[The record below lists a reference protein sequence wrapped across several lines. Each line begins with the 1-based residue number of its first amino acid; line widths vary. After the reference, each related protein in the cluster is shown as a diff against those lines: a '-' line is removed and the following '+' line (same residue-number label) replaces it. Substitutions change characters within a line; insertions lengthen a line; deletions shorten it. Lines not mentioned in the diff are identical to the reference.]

1 MSEKSSGAKNPGL
14 KIISRQVLDAVKKN
28 ASTTYKDVANIV
40 SKQNENNPGLFDLE
54 TNCLGQSS
62 YGDLESVD
70 APARSSAK
78 KGRQA

>member
-1 MSEKSSGAKNPGL
+1 
-14 KIISRQVLDAVKKN
+14 VLDAVKKN
-28 ASTTYKDVANIV
+28 ANIV

-62 YGDLESVD
+62 YGDLESMD

-78 KGRQA
+78 KGR

>member
-1 MSEKSSGAKNPGL
+1 M
-14 KIISRQVLDAVKKN
+14 LDAVKKN

-78 KGRQA
+78 KGRQAYNGSSGN